1 MYSGEKYV
9 DTYRA
14 KNQGK
19 NTWIIYDPIYDN
31 SEATLNRITWHNRIK
46 QALDQNLFEI
56 HFQGVYET
64 SRNTLTHLESLIRM
78 RNSNGSD
85 NLIMPGQFIPVAE
98 KNGQIVLIDQWLIKR
113 SIELLSQNPTM
124 PPVAI
129 NISGRTFSD
138 PAIPNYI
145 HNLLNKFNV
154 DPRRLLIE
162 LTETVAV
169 SDIQDAQRFIE
180 AIQHTGCRVC
190 LDDFGSG
197 FSTFGYLKYLDVE
210 IIKIDGLFITIFL
223 KTGIIR
229 LSLKLW

>member
-1 MYSGEKYV
+1 
-9 DTYRA
+9 
-14 KNQGK
+14 
-19 NTWIIYDPIYDN
+19 
-31 SEATLNRITWHNRIK
+31 
-46 QALDQNLFEI
+46 
-56 HFQGVYET
+56 
-64 SRNTLTHLESLIRM
+64 
-78 RNSNGSD
+78 
-85 NLIMPGQFIPVAE
+85 
-98 KNGQIVLIDQWLIKR
+98 
-113 SIELLSQNPTM
+113 M

-210 IIKIDGLFITIFL
+210 IIKLDGLFIRDLPKNRDNQIIVKAMVEVAHGLGKMTVAKFVEDTATLSMI
-223 KTGIIR
+223 KSMGIDLAQGYYFGRPTVQIPN
-229 LSLKLW
+229 K